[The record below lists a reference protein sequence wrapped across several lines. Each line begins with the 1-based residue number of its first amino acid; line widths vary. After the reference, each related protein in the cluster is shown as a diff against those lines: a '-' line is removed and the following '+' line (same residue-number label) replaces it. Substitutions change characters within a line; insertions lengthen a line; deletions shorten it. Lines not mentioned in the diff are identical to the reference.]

1 MLNTYFSFN
10 NWAILEKAQTGGGG
24 GGGGT
29 TPAPP
34 PKKLVRFYCE
44 LAVS

>member
-10 NWAILEKAQTGGGG
+10 NWAILEKAQTGGLQ
-24 GGGGT
+24 T
-29 TPAPP
+29 YLATLT
-34 PKKLVRFYCE
+34 KKLLRFYCE

>member
-24 GGGGT
+24 GGVANI
-29 TPAPP
+29 PSYPH
-34 PKKLVRFYCE
+34 KKISEIL
-44 LAVS
+44 L

>member
-24 GGGGT
+24 GVANI
-29 TPAPP
+29 PSYPH
-34 PKKLVRFYCE
+34 KKISEIL
-44 LAVS
+44 L